1 MCETQAPLP
10 DRIDGPNRRRKPC
23 SKQLRVPTSSVAS
36 PFPCWGL
43 GELSAQ
49 FLQVT
54 RDTRDGRNVPA
65 LVAIREALAL
75 ACARALSLPL
85 GEMPHIVGLNRDGAV
100 ADDRSARD
108 AFEHVDRLEH
118 VCQMVLASGVR
129 PPISHPAG
137 VAVTAQCG

>member
-1 MCETQAPLP
+1 MYETQAPLP

-23 SKQLRVPTSSVAS
+23 SMQLRDSTSSVAS

-43 GELSAQ
+43 RELSAQ

-65 LVAIREALAL
+65 LAATREALAL
-75 ACARALSLPL
+75 AYARAFSPVL
-85 GEMPHIVGLNRDGAV
+85 GEMPHIVGLDRDGAV
-100 ADDRSARD
+100 AAGRSARD

-118 VCQMVLASGVR
+118 VCQMALASGVR

-137 VAVTAQCG
+137 VAVTAQYG